1 MRGSPT
7 EKPRLSLLKA
17 VRFVIVLPILINV
30 TLIVLAMYVA
40 VMALHSKYPN
50 SVVTDV
56 FFLAS
61 VAFTR
66 LIWLVINGCIQAVT
80 ASVMIAA
87 NPSEGQNGTVNYRR
101 RWYRLWRWWNR
112 VGLLVLILQVL
123 ASCCIVRNNNNIQYG
138 NNDNHT
144 QALLIILPVTSLVVV
159 ILGLITGSEVFSW
172 HLLYT
177 RGIAW
182 KAHYTEAFRCFIR
195 EALCCMGRYRYLAK
209 EQKEEVCSVAELLG
223 HLVTYRAEGCSH
235 LEVLAGVSL
244 LRKDLVAK
252 KNPAPKPAS
261 NPAPDD
267 LLHEAS
273 ILHPFAVA
281 SYTGPLLELGRY
293 PHCWPLV
300 WLYSQGFCSFW
311 KRCRRPVLKGDNLWR
326 GHAAAFL
333 RHSRL
338 TPEDGYLRIG
348 RVLQIK
354 REPAYF
360 VVVLHKLRLVV
371 VAVRGTETP
380 EDLLTDG
387 LGRETPLSKS
397 DLLGVF
403 EGLHDSDEVEG
414 KKHYAHSGIIE
425 AARELSLQLDNLAEN
440 DDDAMAA
447 SDKASIGGHKDEELP
462 QGISR
467 GGLLTELF
475 GPKGDCKGYQL
486 RLVGHSLGGSI
497 CALTGLR
504 LYRRYPNLHVYAFGA
519 LPCVDDVIAEACQ
532 NFITSVVYHDEF
544 SSRLSVASLMRLR
557 VEAEMALSDNIT
569 SDNHNTVSIA
579 LQAES
584 TSSLGRKEYSKLR
597 KVQRL
602 PYVLKG
608 GLFLCA
614 HTCFCVFKMPQHHNA
629 TALTS
634 EVERRVHS
642 LSNQQNNHTTSKSQW
657 HCLGNY
663 ERESM
668 ARVVPPQVPPALYSL
683 TGSNEVTENKGY
695 TSSDLTETDD
705 GQFMVIDLEMQS
717 FNKRRSEDPSS
728 VCSGHDALSRKG
740 TGAGFLNSL
749 DEEAGGN
756 LRERYPSDMYLPGEV
771 LHILPRKEEPRKEEP
786 AVSWWTLFWNAWK
799 AERKSQYEAFVVD
812 RNEFRDLVISPSMF
826 IDHMPWKC
834 QHALNTIVKD
844 LP

>member
-7 EKPRLSLLKA
+7 EKPRLPLLKA
-17 VRFVIVLPILINV
+17 VRFVIVVPILLNV
-30 TLIVLAMYVA
+30 TLIVLAAYVA
-40 VMALHSKYPN
+40 EMALHSKYPN
-50 SVVTDV
+50 SVVTGV
-56 FFLAS
+56 NSLAS
-61 VAFTR
+61 VTFTR
-66 LIWLVINGCIQAVT
+66 LIWLIINGCIQAVT
-80 ASVMIAA
+80 ASVMVAE
-87 NPSEGQNGTVNYRR
+87 NPSEGNNLSVNYRR

-123 ASCCIVRNNNNIQYG
+123 ASCYIVRNNNSIRYG
-138 NNDNHT
+138 NNDNRF

-159 ILGLITGSEVFSW
+159 ILGLFTGSEVFSW

-177 RGIAW
+177 RRIAW

-195 EALCCMGRYRYLAK
+195 EALCCLGRYRYLAK
-209 EQKEEVCSVAELLG
+209 EQNEEVCSVAELLG
-223 HLVTYRAEGCSH
+223 HLVTYRAEGCSQ
-235 LEVLAGVSL
+235 LEVLAGVSF
-244 LRKDLVAK
+244 LRKDLIDK
-252 KNPAPKPAS
+252 KNPAPKPASNPAS

-293 PHCWPLV
+293 PHCWILV

-311 KRCRRPVLKGDNLWR
+311 KRRRRPVLKGDNLWR

-348 RVLQIK
+348 RVLQTE

-360 VVVLHKLRLVV
+360 VVVWHKLRIVV

-387 LGRETPLSKS
+387 LSRETPLSKS
-397 DLLGVF
+397 DLLGVL
-403 EGLHDSDEVEG
+403 EGLHDLDEVEG

-425 AARELSLQLDNLAEN
+425 AARELSLQLDNLAED

-447 SDKASIGGHKDEELP
+447 SDKASIGGHKDEELA
-462 QGISR
+462 QGSGR
-467 GGLLTELF
+467 GGLLTDLF
-475 GPKGDCKGYQL
+475 GPTGDCKGYQL

-519 LPCVDDVIAEACQ
+519 LPCVDDVIAKSCQ

-557 VEAEMALSDNIT
+557 VEAEVALSDNIT
-569 SDNHNTVSIA
+569 SDKHSTVNIA

-584 TSSLGRKEYSKLR
+584 TSSSGRKEYSELR
-597 KVQRL
+597 K
-602 PYVLKG
+602 
-608 GLFLCA
+608 
-614 HTCFCVFKMPQHHNA
+614 
-629 TALTS
+629 
-634 EVERRVHS
+634 
-642 LSNQQNNHTTSKSQW
+642 
-657 HCLGNY
+657 
-663 ERESM
+663 
-668 ARVVPPQVPPALYSL
+668 VPPALCSL
-683 TGSNEVTENKGY
+683 TGSNEVTGSKGY
-695 TSSDLTETDD
+695 TSSDLRETDE

-717 FNKRRSEDPSS
+717 FNKRFTEDPSS

-740 TGAGFLNSL
+740 TGAGFLNSS

-756 LRERYPSDMYLPGEV
+756 LRLHYPSEMYLPGEV
-771 LHILPRKEEPRKEEP
+771 LHILPRKEPRKEEP
-786 AVSWWTLFWNAWK
+786 VVSWWASFWNAWK
-799 AERKSQYEAFVVD
+799 SERKSQYEAFVVD